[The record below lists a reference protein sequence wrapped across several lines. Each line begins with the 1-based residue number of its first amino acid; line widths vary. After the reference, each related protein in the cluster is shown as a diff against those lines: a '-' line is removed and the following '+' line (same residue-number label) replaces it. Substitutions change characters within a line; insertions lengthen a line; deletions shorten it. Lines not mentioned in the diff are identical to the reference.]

1 MTRSQRRRAMSSA
14 EAENGQ
20 FSKKAWE
27 DATLSVS
34 VKNRKWVSTSRHH
47 VVIPNLT
54 LSLCVF
60 LCGETFDTKIIHEWS
75 ESFFL
80 VYFTLLWNCFC
91 CTKNIY
97 LSNESVKRYFVRN
110 EFAKRKQKKF
120 THFESHKKCCE
131 WVESSRVYITFFL
144 FFFLFENINHNLANH
159 PTMNFHHSLLS
170 LSPLNLRK

>member
-1 MTRSQRRRAMSSA
+1 MRGCNIERECQELKMSFHKPSPRR
-14 EAENGQ
+14 
-20 FSKKAWE
+20 
-27 DATLSVS
+27 D
-34 VKNRKWVSTSRHH
+34 
-47 VVIPNLT
+47 PNLT
-54 LSLCVF
+54 LLLCVF

-97 LSNESVKRYFVRN
+97 LSNESVERYFVRN
-110 EFAKRKQKKF
+110 EFAKRKQKKIHTF
-120 THFESHKKCCE
+120 RVTQEILWAS
-131 WVESSRVYITFFL
+131 WIISRVYNFFL
-144 FFFLFENINHNLANH
+144 FFYLFENINHNLANH